1 MKNGEVSPQDD
12 STDSIFKKN
21 NNNKKPLPSSLSSV
35 YPAAVGGYC
44 STPCGEHKHSQQGT

>member
-12 STDSIFKKN
+12 STDSIFKK
-21 NNNKKPLPSSLSSV
+21 KKTLPSSLSSV

-44 STPCGEHKHSQQGT
+44 PTLCGEHKHSQQGT